1 MNTEK
6 FLRAKKGNDIQ
17 KSKGVEMSKITNENF
32 ANSKLDINLLIDI
45 DALIFVTQNLIGKEF
60 FANVDDIK
68 IKITSKKWEIT
79 KSNNENLNNEDLNK
93 SLSEINKNIL
103 THKQHQTHH

>member
-6 FLRAKKGNDIQ
+6 LLRAKKGNDIQ

-60 FANVDDIK
+60 IASVDDIK
-68 IKITSKKWEIT
+68 IKVTFKSWEIT
-79 KSNNENLNNEDLNK
+79 KSKNANLSNEDLNK
-93 SLSEINKNIL
+93 CLSEINKNFL
-103 THKQHQTHH
+103 AHKPHQTHH